1 MSTTLT
7 RVPPSDSVGHQPPR
21 FMNIRQVS
29 DYLHLNEKKI
39 YTLASEGQIPATKVT
54 GKWLFPRDLVDQ
66 WLIESS
72 HGGVLLD
79 RLIIA
84 GSDDPL
90 LHRAVSQVA
99 RKIQTSAIVSY
110 SSTGTRL
117 GLSQL
122 ARQRADVC
130 AIHWGP
136 AEESHMRHPA
146 LLSRHRQHSKWVLVH
161 AFKREIGVIVTPDT
175 RLKWQTIPELFGA
188 GLSWSLRQDGTGS
201 SRFMEEALSHCGMK
215 LEQLNQVEQG
225 LTEREIASQIA
236 MGIAEAG
243 PGARSTAAEFGLDF
257 VSMGW
262 ECFDLALYRGVFFRH
277 LFRELMQQLESPE
290 SLQQAQLL
298 GGYDFS
304 ETGKLVWSS

>member
-1 MSTTLT
+1 MSESLNTVQL
-7 RVPPSDSVGHQPPR
+7 DHEPPR
-21 FMNIRQVS
+21 FMQIKQVAE
-29 DYLHLNEKKI
+29 YLHLNEKKV
-39 YTLASEGQIPATKVT
+39 YALASEGQIPATKIT

-66 WLIESS
+66 WLMESS
-72 HGGVLLD
+72 HGGVLKD

-99 RKIQTSAIVSY
+99 RQIQTSAIVSY

-117 GLSQL
+117 GLSLL
-122 ARQRADVC
+122 ARQRADVA

-136 AEESHMRHPA
+136 AEESHLRHPA

-161 AFKREIGVIVTPDT
+161 AFKREIGIIVTPDT
-175 RLKWQTIPELFGA
+175 RIKYTSIPDLLNA
-188 GLSWSLRQDGTGS
+188 QLRWSLRQDGTGS
-201 SRFMEEALSHCGMK
+201 NRFLEEALSHCGVK
-215 LEQLNQVEQG
+215 LEQLDAVEQG

-236 MGIAEAG
+236 MGLSDCG
-243 PGARSTAAEFGLDF
+243 PGARSTATEFGLDF
-257 VSMGW
+257 ISMGW

-277 LFRELMQQLESPE
+277 LFRELLQQLESPDCQ
-290 SLQQAQLL
+290 LQAQRL

-304 ETGKLVWSS
+304 ESGKVIWSS

>member
-1 MSTTLT
+1 MIATL
-7 RVPPSDSVGHQPPR
+7 PSDTAPPR
-21 FMNIRQVS
+21 FMNIRQIS
-29 DYLHLNEKKI
+29 DYLHLNEKKV
-39 YTLASEGQIPATKVT
+39 YALASEGQIPATKVT

-99 RKIQTSAIVSY
+99 RRIQTSAILSY

-117 GLSQL
+117 GLSLL
-122 ARQRADVC
+122 ARQRADLC
-130 AIHWGP
+130 ALHWGP
-136 AEESHMRHPA
+136 TEESHLRHPA
-146 LLSRHRQHSKWVLVH
+146 LLSRHRQHRKWVLVH
-161 AFKREIGVIVTPDT
+161 AFKREIGIIITPDT
-175 RLKWQTIPELFGA
+175 RIKYHSIPSLLQAELRWTLRQEGA
-188 GLSWSLRQDGTGS
+188 GAN
-201 SRFMEEALSHCGMK
+201 RFMEEALSHCGYK
-215 LEQLNQVEQG
+215 LERLNQVEQG
-225 LTEREIASQIA
+225 LSERELGAHIA
-236 MGIAEAG
+236 MGLADAG

-262 ECFDLALYRGVFFRH
+262 ESFDLALYRGVFFRR

-290 SLQQAQLL
+290 SRQQAQRL
-298 GGYDFS
+298 GGYDLS
-304 ETGKLVWSS
+304 DSGKLLWSS

>member
-1 MSTTLT
+1 MMNATLAAI
-7 RVPPSDSVGHQPPR
+7 PSVAPR
-21 FMNIRQVS
+21 FMNIKQIS
-29 DYLHLNEKKI
+29 EYLHLNEKKI
-39 YTLASEGQIPATKVT
+39 YALASEGQIPATKVT

-66 WLIESS
+66 WLFESS

-99 RKIQTSAIVSY
+99 KQIQTSAIVSY

-117 GLSQL
+117 GLSLL

-136 AEESHMRHPA
+136 AEESHLRHPA
-146 LLSRHRQHSKWVLVH
+146 LLSRHRQHSKWVLVQ
-161 AFKREIGVIVTPDT
+161 AFKREIGIIVTPDT
-175 RLKWQTIPELFGA
+175 RIKFSNIPSLLKANLRWTLRQEGA
-188 GLSWSLRQDGTGS
+188 GSN
-201 SRFMEEALSHCGMK
+201 RFMEEALSHCGISLK
-215 LEQLNQVEQG
+215 QLEQVEQG
-225 LTEREIASQIA
+225 LSEREIGSHIA
-236 MGIAEAG
+236 MGLADAG

-257 VSMGW
+257 ISMGW
-262 ECFDLALYRGVFFRH
+262 ESFDLALYRGVFFRH
-277 LFRELMQQLESPE
+277 LFRELMKQLDSPE
-290 SLQQAQLL
+290 SRRQAQRL

-304 ETGKLVWSS
+304 ESGKLVWSS